1 MIIARALH
9 SWARSAVAELGG
21 GSSAVVAVMR
31 RVVVAF
37 AAARGLPITE
47 SDLDEAG
54 LLLSRDPDRP
64 MPDRSA
70 LDRLVSD
77 YLDPDGIAGLGL
89 EEIGYVYEALLED
102 SSRRDN
108 GAHYTPPELADEI
121 VAHTLAPVAAVDATV
136 VDIAAGTGV
145 FLLASARYL
154 AAQCQVPV
162 AEVITGCI
170 YGADIDPVAVDIA
183 KLSLWLLGADPAQPL
198 TFLDRRILC
207 GNSLV
212 GLVDVDEL
220 PGGVRDR
227 EAYADAMVAVALPLG
242 GRPGKRLEEA
252 YAALADRRRL
262 PVPGVR
268 PIHWALV
275 APEVMARGG
284 FDVVVGNPPYLGV
297 KRVRDAIGQELRDYL
312 AHTLAAGTTRRAD
325 YVIYFLLR
333 AAALSR
339 GEIGLITTDSIS
351 EGDTARFG
359 LGALLERGWQVAR
372 AERSAPWPTAGV
384 RFAKIWLTTRP
395 LSSAWLDGRSVPA
408 ITGTLEDG
416 FPHPEP
422 APLDLDVPLPHG
434 YQGTI
439 VLGRSLVLTSAEAES
454 LGRGPLGHTVRP
466 YLSGEDLVRP
476 CGSVASRSV
485 LDVGGLGLDE
495 LAEDPAIARRV
506 RTRVRPERRRQ
517 FVKYP
522 QLKDRW
528 WGFLS
533 PVDELYRDSDGLSHV
548 IAFSK
553 HSKHLWPVLVGADH
567 VFSNGLVVYP
577 TQDAAAYAFLASD
590 LHRVWAVR
598 AGGTMLN
605 TAYRYNP
612 SRLRATYPFPPDLG
626 PLRPAGEALLAAL
639 ARVGDEHRLGITGVL
654 NLVGDPTA
662 GDPATAALRTA
673 IADVNRAT
681 ACLHGIDESLAA
693 PELTPA
699 GFGLTPARQR
709 TLMSV
714 LIDQNLTLA
723 EKSPL
728 QVEESRTP
736 AEESPLQVDTSPR

>member
-1 MIIARALH
+1 MITARGLRTR
-9 SWARSAVAELGG
+9 ARSAVAELGG
-21 GSSAVVAVMR
+21 GPSAVVAVMR
-31 RVVVAF
+31 RVVAAF
-37 AAARGLPITE
+37 AEERGMVLTD
-47 SDLDEAG
+47 SALDEAG
-54 LLLSRDPDRP
+54 LLVPAADHPLPDHLLSN
-64 MPDRSA
+64 
-70 LDRLVSD
+70 
-77 YLDPDGIAGLGL
+77 YLFPDGMGADDLVL

-108 GAHYTPPELADEI
+108 GAHYTPPELADEV
-121 VAHTLAPVAAVDATV
+121 VAHTLAPIAAPDATV

-154 AAQCQVPV
+154 ATSCRLPM
-162 AEVITGCI
+162 AEVVGRCL
-170 YGADIDPVAVDIA
+170 YGADIDPVAVDLA
-183 KLSLWLLGADPAQPL
+183 KLSLWLLCEDPSLPL
-198 TFLDRRILC
+198 TFLDDRILC

-212 GLVDVDEL
+212 GLVDAEDL
-220 PGGVRDR
+220 PAGLGDPK
-227 EAYADAMVAVALPLG
+227 AYADAMVAVALPLG

-252 YAALADRRRL
+252 YAALGRARRL
-262 PVPGVR
+262 PVPAVR

-284 FDVVVGNPPYLGV
+284 FDAVVGNPPYLGV
-297 KRVRDAIGQELRDYL
+297 KRVRDAIGQQLRDYL

-359 LGALLERGWQVAR
+359 LGALLDRGWQVAR

-395 LSSAWLDGRSVPA
+395 LDSAWLDGREVPA

-416 FPHPEP
+416 FSLPEP
-422 APLDLDVPLPHG
+422 ARLDLDVPLPHG

-439 VLGRSLVLTSAEAES
+439 VLGRSLVLTPSDAQK
-454 LGRGPLGHTVRP
+454 LGAGPLGHTVRP
-466 YLSGEDLVRP
+466 YLSGEDLVTP
-476 CGSVASRSV
+476 CGSTASRFV
-485 LDVGGLGLDE
+485 LDLGKLGLEE
-495 LAEDPAIARRV
+495 LAEDRALARLV
-506 RTRVRPERRRQ
+506 RSKVRAERRRQ

-522 QLKDRW
+522 QLKERW

-533 PVDELYRDSDGLSHV
+533 PVDELYRDAAGLSHV

-590 LHRVWAVR
+590 LHRVWAMR

-612 SRLRATYPFPPDLG
+612 SRLRATYPFPADLA
-626 PLRPAGEALLAAL
+626 PLGPAGEALLAAL
-639 ARVGDEHRLGITGVL
+639 DRVGGERRLGITGVL
-654 NLVGDPTA
+654 NLVGDPGA
-662 GDPATAALRTA
+662 RDPATAALRQA
-673 IADVNRAT
+673 IADVNHAT
-681 ACLHGIDESLAA
+681 ARLHGIDESLA
-693 PELTPA
+693 TPDFTPS
-699 GFGLTPARQR
+699 GFGLTPTRQR
-709 TLMSV
+709 ALMAA
-714 LIDQNLTLA
+714 LIDQNLALA
-723 EKSPL
+723 EKAQASAEASGTS
-728 QVEESRTP
+728 VE
-736 AEESPLQVDTSPR
+736 TSPR

>member
-1 MIIARALH
+1 MITPRALRTR
-9 SWARSAVAELGG
+9 ARSAVAELGG
-21 GSSAVVAVMR
+21 GPSAVAAVMR
-31 RVVVAF
+31 SVVAGF
-37 AAARGLPITE
+37 ARARGMVLT
-47 SDLDEAG
+47 DAALDAAG
-54 LLLSRDPDRP
+54 LLSCADGPKSDHLLSNYLF
-64 MPDRSA
+64 
-70 LDRLVSD
+70 LDGAAVDDLV
-77 YLDPDGIAGLGL
+77 L
-89 EEIGYVYEALLED
+89 EEIGYVYEALLEV

-108 GAHYTPPELADEI
+108 GVHYTPPELADEV
-121 VAHTLAPVAAVDATV
+121 VAHALAPVASADAAV

-154 AAQCQVPV
+154 ASSCGRPV
-162 AEVITGCI
+162 AEIVTCCL

-183 KLSLWLLGADPAQPL
+183 KLSLWLLCEDPSLPL
-198 TFLDRRILC
+198 TFLDDRILC

-212 GLVDVDEL
+212 GLVDAEEL
-220 PGGVRDR
+220 PGGLADPK
-227 EAYADAMVAVALPLG
+227 AYADAMVAVALPLG
-242 GRPGKRLEEA
+242 GRPGRRLTEA
-252 YAALADRRRL
+252 YASLGRCRRL
-262 PVPGVR
+262 PVPAVR
-268 PIHWALV
+268 PIHWALA

-284 FDVVVGNPPYLGV
+284 FDAVVGNPPYLGV

-325 YVIYFLLR
+325 YIIYFLLR

-359 LGALLERGWQVAR
+359 LGTLLDRGWQVAR

-395 LSSAWLDGRSVPA
+395 LESAWLDGRSVPA

-416 FPHPEP
+416 FSLPEP
-422 APLDLDVPLPHG
+422 ARLDLEVPLPHG

-439 VLGRSLVLTSAEAES
+439 VLGRSLVLTPSEAEA
-454 LGRGPLGHTVRP
+454 LGRGPLGRTVRP
-466 YLSGEDLVRP
+466 YLSGEDLVTP
-476 CGSVASRSV
+476 CGSTASRFV
-485 LDVGGLGLDE
+485 LDVGKLGLEE
-495 LAEDPAIARRV
+495 LAEDRALARRV
-506 RTRVRPERRRQ
+506 RSKVRAERRRQ

-522 QLKDRW
+522 QLKERW

-533 PVDELYRDSDGLSHV
+533 PVDELYRDAAGLSHV

-612 SRLRATYPFPPDLG
+612 SRLRATYPFPADLG
-626 PLRPAGEALLAAL
+626 PLRPAGVALLAAL
-639 ARVGDEHRLGITGVL
+639 DRVGEERRLGITGVL
-654 NLVGDPTA
+654 NLVGDPDTH
-662 GDPATAALRTA
+662 DPATTDLRQA
-673 IADVNRAT
+673 IADVNHAT
-681 ACLHGIDESLAA
+681 ARLHGIDESLAT
-693 PELTPA
+693 PDLTPS
-699 GFGLTPARQR
+699 GFGLTPTRQR
-709 TLMSV
+709 ALMAALV
-714 LIDQNLTLA
+714 DQNLALA
-723 EKSPL
+723 EKA
-728 QVEESRTP
+728 QAP
-736 AEESPLQVDTSPR
+736 AETSGTSAETSPR

>member
-1 MIIARALH
+1 MVHPVITPRALRTR
-9 SWARSAVAELGG
+9 ARSAVAELGG
-21 GSSAVVAVMR
+21 GPSAVAAVMR
-31 RVVVAF
+31 SVVAGF
-37 AAARGLPITE
+37 ARARGMVLT
-47 SDLDEAG
+47 DAALDAAG
-54 LLLSRDPDRP
+54 LLSCADGPQPDHLLSNYLF
-64 MPDRSA
+64 
-70 LDRLVSD
+70 LDGAAVDDLV
-77 YLDPDGIAGLGL
+77 L
-89 EEIGYVYEALLED
+89 EEIGYVYEALLEV

-108 GAHYTPPELADEI
+108 GAHYTPPELADEV
-121 VAHTLAPVAAVDATV
+121 VAHALAPVASADPAV

-145 FLLASARYL
+145 FLLASARHL
-154 AAQCQVPV
+154 ASACERPV
-162 AEVITGCI
+162 AEIVTRCL

-183 KLSLWLLGADPAQPL
+183 KLSLWLLCEDPSLPL
-198 TFLDRRILC
+198 TFLDDRILC

-212 GLVDVDEL
+212 GFVDADEL
-220 PGGVRDR
+220 PAGVDDP

-242 GRPGKRLEEA
+242 GRPGRRLEEA
-252 YAALADRRRL
+252 YAALSRCRRL
-262 PVPGVR
+262 PVPAVR

-284 FDVVVGNPPYLGV
+284 FDAVVGNPPYLGV

-312 AHTLAAGTTRRAD
+312 AHTLAGGTTRRAD

-359 LGALLERGWQVAR
+359 LGALLDRGWQVAR

-395 LSSAWLDGRSVPA
+395 LDSAWLDGRSVPA

-416 FPHPEP
+416 FSLPEP
-422 APLDLDVPLPHG
+422 ARLDLDVPLPHG

-439 VLGRSLVLTSAEAES
+439 VLGRTLVLTPAEAEA

-466 YLSGEDLVRP
+466 YLSGEDLVTP
-476 CGSVASRSV
+476 CGSTASRFV
-485 LDVGGLGLDE
+485 LDVGKLGLEE
-495 LAEDPAIARRV
+495 LAEDRALARLV
-506 RTRVRPERRRQ
+506 RSKVRAERRRQ

-522 QLKDRW
+522 QLKERW

-533 PVDELYRDSDGLSHV
+533 PVDELYRDAAGLSHV

-577 TQDAAAYAFLASD
+577 TQDPAAYAFLASD

-612 SRLRATYPFPPDLG
+612 SRLRATYPFPADLE
-626 PLRPAGEALLAAL
+626 PLRPAGVTLLAAL
-639 ARVGDEHRLGITGVL
+639 DRVGEERRIGITGVL
-654 NLVGDPTA
+654 NLVGDPDTR
-662 GDPATAALRTA
+662 DPATTDLRQA
-673 IADVNRAT
+673 IADVNHAT
-681 ACLHGIDESLAA
+681 ARLHGIDESLAT
-693 PELTPA
+693 PDLTPS
-699 GFGLTPARQR
+699 GFGLTPTRQR
-709 TLMSV
+709 ALMAALV
-714 LIDQNLTLA
+714 DQNLALA
-723 EKSPL
+723 EKA
-728 QVEESRTP
+728 QAP
-736 AEESPLQVDTSPR
+736 AET

>member
-1 MIIARALH
+1 
-9 SWARSAVAELGG
+9 
-21 GSSAVVAVMR
+21 MR
-31 RVVVAF
+31 QVVVEF
-37 AAARGLPITE
+37 AQARGMVLT
-47 SDLDEAG
+47 DAVLDAAG
-54 LLLSRDPDRP
+54 LLTCSESSNPDHLP
-64 MPDRSA
+64 
-70 LDRLVSD
+70 SD
-77 YLDPDGIAGLGL
+77 HLLPDGAAVDDLVL
-89 EEIGYVYEALLED
+89 EEIGYVYEALLEV

-108 GAHYTPPELADEI
+108 GAHYTPPELADEV
-121 VAHTLAPVAAVDATV
+121 VAHTLAPVASADAAV

-154 AAQCQVPV
+154 ASSCRLPV
-162 AEVITGCI
+162 AAIVTRCL

-183 KLSLWLLGADPAQPL
+183 KLSLWLLCEDPTLPL
-198 TFLDRRILC
+198 TFLDDRIHC

-212 GLVDVDEL
+212 GLVDAGTLPAGVDD
-220 PGGVRDR
+220 PK
-227 EAYADAMVAVALPLG
+227 AYADAMVAVALPLG
-242 GRPGKRLEEA
+242 GRPGRRLEEA
-252 YAALADRRRL
+252 YAALGRGRRL
-262 PVPGVR
+262 PVPAVR

-284 FDVVVGNPPYLGV
+284 FDAVVGNPPYLGV
-297 KRVRDAIGQELRDYL
+297 KRVRDAIGRELRDYL
-312 AHTLAAGTTRRAD
+312 AHMLAAGTTRRAD

-339 GEIGLITTDSIS
+339 GEIGMITTDSIS

-359 LGALLERGWQVAR
+359 LGTLLDGGWQVAR

-395 LSSAWLDGRSVPA
+395 LDSAWLDGRTVPA

-416 FPHPEP
+416 FSLPEP
-422 APLDLDVPLPHG
+422 SRLDLDVPLPHG

-439 VLGRSLVLTSAEAES
+439 VLGRSLVLTPAEAEA

-466 YLSGEDLVRP
+466 YLSGEDLVTP
-476 CGSVASRSV
+476 CGSAASRFV
-485 LDVGGLGLDE
+485 LDLGKLGLEE
-495 LAEDPAIARRV
+495 LAEDRALARLV
-506 RTRVRPERRRQ
+506 RSKVRAERRRQ

-522 QLKDRW
+522 QLKERW

-533 PVDELYRDSDGLSHV
+533 PVDELYRDAAGLSHV

-612 SRLRATYPFPPDLG
+612 SRLRATYPFPADLG
-626 PLRPAGEALLAAL
+626 PLRPAGVALLTAL
-639 ARVGDEHRLGITGVL
+639 DRARDEHRIGITGVL
-654 NLVGDPTA
+654 NLVGDPDTH
-662 GDPATAALRTA
+662 DPATADLRQA
-673 IADVNRAT
+673 VADVNHAT
-681 ACLHGIDESLAA
+681 ARLHGIEESLAT
-693 PELTPA
+693 PDLTA
-699 GFGLTPARQR
+699 TGFGLTPTRQR
-709 TLMSV
+709 ALMAALV
-714 LIDQNLTLA
+714 DQNVALA
-723 EKSPL
+723 EKAQASA
-728 QVEESRTP
+728 ETSGTP
-736 AEESPLQVDTSPR
+736 AETSPR

>member
-1 MIIARALH
+1 MVHPVITPRALRTR
-9 SWARSAVAELGG
+9 ARSAVAELGG
-21 GSSAVVAVMR
+21 GPSAVAAVMR
-31 RVVVAF
+31 SVVAGF
-37 AAARGLPITE
+37 ARARGMVLT
-47 SDLDEAG
+47 DAALDAAG
-54 LLLSRDPDRP
+54 LLSRADGPKSDHLLSNYLF
-64 MPDRSA
+64 
-70 LDRLVSD
+70 LDGAAVDDLV
-77 YLDPDGIAGLGL
+77 L
-89 EEIGYVYEALLED
+89 EEIGYVYEALLEV

-108 GAHYTPPELADEI
+108 GAHYTPPELADEV
-121 VAHTLAPVAAVDATV
+121 VAHALAPVASADAAV

-154 AAQCQVPV
+154 ASSCERPV
-162 AEVITGCI
+162 AEIVTRCL

-183 KLSLWLLGADPAQPL
+183 KLSLWLLCEDPSLPL
-198 TFLDRRILC
+198 TFLDDRILC

-212 GLVDVDEL
+212 GLVDADEL
-220 PGGVRDR
+220 PAGVDDPQ
-227 EAYADAMVAVALPLG
+227 AYADAMVAVALPLG
-242 GRPGKRLEEA
+242 GRPGRRLEEA
-252 YAALADRRRL
+252 YAALPRCRRL
-262 PVPGVR
+262 PVPAVR
-268 PIHWALV
+268 PIHWALA

-284 FDVVVGNPPYLGV
+284 FDAVVGNPPYLGV

-333 AAALSR
+333 AAALTR

-359 LGALLERGWQVAR
+359 LGALLDRGWQVAR

-395 LSSAWLDGRSVPA
+395 LDSAWLDGRSVPA

-416 FPHPEP
+416 FSLPEP
-422 APLDLDVPLPHG
+422 ARLDLDVPLPHG

-439 VLGRSLVLTSAEAES
+439 VLGRTLVLTPTEAEA

-466 YLSGEDLVRP
+466 YLSGEDLVTP
-476 CGSVASRSV
+476 CGSTASRFV
-485 LDVGGLGLDE
+485 LDVGKLGLEE
-495 LAEDPAIARRV
+495 LAEDRSLARLV
-506 RTRVRPERRRQ
+506 RSKVRAERRRQ

-522 QLKDRW
+522 QLKERW

-533 PVDELYRDSDGLSHV
+533 PVDELYRDASGLSHV

-577 TQDAAAYAFLASD
+577 TQDPAAYAFLASD

-612 SRLRATYPFPPDLG
+612 SRLRATYPFPADLG
-626 PLRPAGEALLAAL
+626 PLSPAGVALLAAL
-639 ARVGDEHRLGITGVL
+639 DRVGEERRIGITGVL
-654 NLVGDPTA
+654 NLVGDPDA
-662 GDPATAALRTA
+662 HDPATTDLRQA
-673 IADVNRAT
+673 IADVNHAT
-681 ACLHGIDESLAA
+681 ARLHDIDESLAT
-693 PELTPA
+693 PDLTPS
-699 GFGLTPARQR
+699 GFGLTPTRQR
-709 TLMSV
+709 ALMAALV
-714 LIDQNLTLA
+714 DQNLALA
-723 EKSPL
+723 EKAQASAETSGTS
-728 QVEESRTP
+728 VE
-736 AEESPLQVDTSPR
+736 TSPR

>member
-1 MIIARALH
+1 MITPRALR
-9 SWARSAVAELGG
+9 SRARSAVAELGG
-21 GSSAVVAVMR
+21 GPSAVAAVMR
-31 RVVVAF
+31 SVVAGF
-37 AAARGLPITE
+37 AQARGMVLT
-47 SDLDEAG
+47 DGALDAAG
-54 LLLSRDPDRP
+54 LLSCADGPEPDHLLSNYLF
-64 MPDRSA
+64 
-70 LDRLVSD
+70 LDGAAIDDLV
-77 YLDPDGIAGLGL
+77 L
-89 EEIGYVYEALLED
+89 EEIGYVYEALLEV

-108 GAHYTPPELADEI
+108 GAHYTPPELADEV
-121 VAHTLAPVAAVDATV
+121 VAHALAPVASADAAV

-154 AAQCQVPV
+154 ASSCERPV
-162 AEVITGCI
+162 AEIVTRCL

-183 KLSLWLLGADPAQPL
+183 KLSLWLLCEDPSLPL
-198 TFLDRRILC
+198 TFLDDRILC

-212 GLVDVDEL
+212 GLVDAGEL
-220 PGGVRDR
+220 PTGVDDPK
-227 EAYADAMVAVALPLG
+227 AYADAMVAVALPLG
-242 GRPGKRLEEA
+242 GRPGRRLDEA
-252 YAALADRRRL
+252 YAALGRSRRL
-262 PVPGVR
+262 PVPAVR
-268 PIHWALV
+268 PIHWALA

-284 FDVVVGNPPYLGV
+284 FDAVVGNPPYLGV

-325 YVIYFLLR
+325 YIIYFLLR

-359 LGALLERGWQVAR
+359 LGTLLDRGWQVAR

-395 LSSAWLDGRSVPA
+395 LDSAWLDGRSVPA

-416 FPHPEP
+416 FSLPEP
-422 APLDLDVPLPHG
+422 ARLDLDVPLPHG

-439 VLGRSLVLTSAEAES
+439 VLGRTLVLTPAEAEA
-454 LGRGPLGHTVRP
+454 LGRGPLGHNVRP
-466 YLSGEDLVRP
+466 YLSGEDLVTP
-476 CGSVASRSV
+476 CGSTASRFV
-485 LDVGGLGLDE
+485 LDVGKLGLEE
-495 LAEDPAIARRV
+495 LAEDRALARLV
-506 RTRVRPERRRQ
+506 RSKVRAERRRQ

-522 QLKDRW
+522 QLKERW

-533 PVDELYRDSDGLSHV
+533 PVDELYRDAAGLSHV

-612 SRLRATYPFPPDLG
+612 SRLRATYPFPADLG
-626 PLRPAGEALLAAL
+626 PLRPAGVALLAAL
-639 ARVGDEHRLGITGVL
+639 DRVGDERRIGITGVL
-654 NLVGDPTA
+654 NLA
-662 GDPATAALRTA
+662 GNPDTHDPATTDLRQA
-673 IADVNRAT
+673 IADVNHAT
-681 ACLHGIDESLAA
+681 ARLHGIDESLAT
-693 PELTPA
+693 PDLTPS
-699 GFGLTPARQR
+699 GFGLTPTRQR
-709 TLMSV
+709 ALMAALV
-714 LIDQNLTLA
+714 DQNLALA
-723 EKSPL
+723 EKA
-728 QVEESRTP
+728 QAP
-736 AEESPLQVDTSPR
+736 AET

>member
-1 MIIARALH
+1 MRSVVAGFARARGMVLTD
-9 SWARSAVAELGG
+9 AALDAV
-21 GSSAVVAVMR
+21 
-31 RVVVAF
+31 
-37 AAARGLPITE
+37 
-47 SDLDEAG
+47 G
-54 LLLSRDPDRP
+54 LLSCADGPEPDHLLSNYLF
-64 MPDRSA
+64 
-70 LDRLVSD
+70 LDGAAVDHL
-77 YLDPDGIAGLGL
+77 AL
-89 EEIGYVYEALLED
+89 EEIGYVYEALLEV

-108 GAHYTPPELADEI
+108 GAHYTPPELADEV
-121 VAHTLAPVAAVDATV
+121 VAHALAPVASADAAV

-154 AAQCQVPV
+154 ASSCERPV
-162 AEVITGCI
+162 AEIVTRCL

-183 KLSLWLLGADPAQPL
+183 KLSLWLLCEDPSLPL
-198 TFLDRRILC
+198 TFLDDRILC

-212 GLVDVDEL
+212 GLVDADEL
-220 PGGVRDR
+220 PAGVDDP

-242 GRPGKRLEEA
+242 GRPGRRLEEA
-252 YAALADRRRL
+252 YASLGRCRRL
-262 PVPGVR
+262 PVPAVR
-268 PIHWALV
+268 PIHWGLA

-284 FDVVVGNPPYLGV
+284 FDAVVGNPPYLGV

-359 LGALLERGWQVAR
+359 LGALLDRGWQVAR

-395 LSSAWLDGRSVPA
+395 LDSAWLDGRSVPA

-416 FPHPEP
+416 FSLPEP
-422 APLDLDVPLPHG
+422 ARLDLDVPLPHG

-439 VLGRSLVLTSAEAES
+439 VLGRTLVLTPAEAEA
-454 LGRGPLGHTVRP
+454 LARGPLGHTVRP
-466 YLSGEDLVRP
+466 YLSGEDLVTP
-476 CGSVASRSV
+476 CGSTASRFV
-485 LDVGGLGLDE
+485 LDVGKLGLEE
-495 LAEDPAIARRV
+495 LAEDRALARLV
-506 RTRVRPERRRQ
+506 RSKVRAERRRQ

-522 QLKDRW
+522 QLKERW

-533 PVDELYRDSDGLSHV
+533 PVDELYRDATGLSHV

-577 TQDAAAYAFLASD
+577 TQDPAAYAFLASD

-612 SRLRATYPFPPDLG
+612 SRLRATYPFPADLG
-626 PLRPAGEALLAAL
+626 PLRPAGVALLTAL
-639 ARVGDEHRLGITGVL
+639 DRVGEERRIGITGVL
-654 NLVGDPTA
+654 NLVGDPGTH
-662 GDPATAALRTA
+662 DPATTDLRQA
-673 IADVNRAT
+673 VADVNHAT
-681 ACLHGIDESLAA
+681 ARLHGIEESLAT
-693 PELTPA
+693 PDLTPS
-699 GFGLTPARQR
+699 GFGLTPTRQR
-709 TLMSV
+709 ALMAALV
-714 LIDQNLTLA
+714 DQNLALA
-723 EKSPL
+723 EKAQASAETSGTS
-728 QVEESRTP
+728 VE
-736 AEESPLQVDTSPR
+736 TSPR

>member
-1 MIIARALH
+1 MITPRALRTR
-9 SWARSAVAELGG
+9 ARSAVAELGG
-21 GSSAVVAVMR
+21 GPSAVAAVMR
-31 RVVVAF
+31 SVVAGF
-37 AAARGLPITE
+37 ARARGMVLT
-47 SDLDEAG
+47 DAALDAAG
-54 LLLSRDPDRP
+54 LLSCADGPQPDHLLSNYLF
-64 MPDRSA
+64 
-70 LDRLVSD
+70 LDGAAVDDLV
-77 YLDPDGIAGLGL
+77 L
-89 EEIGYVYEALLED
+89 EEIGYVYEALLEV

-108 GAHYTPPELADEI
+108 GAHYTPPELADEV
-121 VAHTLAPVAAVDATV
+121 VAHALAPVASADPAV

-145 FLLASARYL
+145 FLLASARHL
-154 AAQCQVPV
+154 ASACERPV
-162 AEVITGCI
+162 AEIVTRCL

-183 KLSLWLLGADPAQPL
+183 KLSLWLLCEDPSLPL
-198 TFLDRRILC
+198 TFLDDRILC

-212 GLVDVDEL
+212 GFVDADEL
-220 PGGVRDR
+220 PAGVDDP

-242 GRPGKRLEEA
+242 GRPGRRLEEA
-252 YAALADRRRL
+252 YAALSRCRRL
-262 PVPGVR
+262 PVPAVR

-284 FDVVVGNPPYLGV
+284 FDAVVGNPPYLGV

-312 AHTLAAGTTRRAD
+312 AHTLAGGTTRRAD

-359 LGALLERGWQVAR
+359 LGALLDRGWQVAR

-395 LSSAWLDGRSVPA
+395 LDSAWLDGRSVPA

-416 FPHPEP
+416 FSLPEP
-422 APLDLDVPLPHG
+422 ARLDLDVPLPHG

-439 VLGRSLVLTSAEAES
+439 VLGRTLVLTPAEAEA

-466 YLSGEDLVRP
+466 YLSGEDLVTP
-476 CGSVASRSV
+476 CGSTASRFV
-485 LDVGGLGLDE
+485 LDVGKLGLEE
-495 LAEDPAIARRV
+495 LAEDRALARLV
-506 RTRVRPERRRQ
+506 RSKVRAERRRQ

-522 QLKDRW
+522 QLKERW

-533 PVDELYRDSDGLSHV
+533 PVDELYRDAAGLSHV

-577 TQDAAAYAFLASD
+577 TQDPAAYAFLASD

-612 SRLRATYPFPPDLG
+612 SRLRATYPFPADLE
-626 PLRPAGEALLAAL
+626 PLRPAGVTLLAAL
-639 ARVGDEHRLGITGVL
+639 DRVGEERRIGITGVL
-654 NLVGDPTA
+654 NLVGDPDTH
-662 GDPATAALRTA
+662 DPATTDLRQA
-673 IADVNRAT
+673 IADVNHAT
-681 ACLHGIDESLAA
+681 ARLHGLDESLAT
-693 PELTPA
+693 PDLTPS
-699 GFGLTPARQR
+699 GFGLTPTRQR
-709 TLMSV
+709 ALMAALV
-714 LIDQNLTLA
+714 DQNLALA
-723 EKSPL
+723 EKA
-728 QVEESRTP
+728 QAP
-736 AEESPLQVDTSPR
+736 AET

>member
-1 MIIARALH
+1 MITAQTLRDR
-9 SWARSAVAELGG
+9 ARSAVAELGG
-21 GSSAVVAVMR
+21 GRVAVAVVMRQVVRRFAVS
-31 RVVVAF
+31 
-37 AAARGLPITE
+37 RGLVL
-47 SDLDEAG
+47 SDTALDAAG
-54 LLLSRDPDRP
+54 LLLVSSTADHPWSDH
-64 MPDRSA
+64 
-70 LDRLVSD
+70 LLSD
-77 YLDPDGIAGLGL
+77 YLFPDGMSADDLVL

-121 VAHTLAPVAAVDATV
+121 VAHTLAPVASPTATV
-136 VDIAAGTGV
+136 VDIAAGSGV

-154 AAQCQVPV
+154 ASSCQVPV
-162 AEVITGCI
+162 AEIVTGCL

-183 KLSLWLLGADPAQPL
+183 KLSLWLLCEDPALPL
-198 TFLDRRILC
+198 TFLDDRILC

-212 GLVDVDEL
+212 GLLDPAEL
-220 PGGVRDR
+220 PAGVRDPR
-227 EAYADAMVAVALPLG
+227 AYADAMVAVALPLG
-242 GRPGKRLEEA
+242 GRPGRRLEEA
-252 YAALADRRRL
+252 YAALRRGRRL
-262 PVPGVR
+262 PVPAVR

-284 FDVVVGNPPYLGV
+284 FDAVVGNPPYLGV

-312 AHTLAAGTTRRAD
+312 AHTLAGGTTRRAD

-339 GEIGLITTDSIS
+339 GEIGLITTDSVS

-359 LGALLERGWQVAR
+359 LGALLDRGWQVAR

-395 LSSAWLDGRSVPA
+395 LDRAWLDGGPVPA

-416 FPHPEP
+416 LSLPEP

-439 VLGRSLVLTSAEAES
+439 VLGRSLVLTPSEAEAFA
-454 LGRGPLGHTVRP
+454 RGPLGHTVRP

-476 CGSVASRSV
+476 CGSIASRFV
-485 LDVGGLGLDE
+485 VDVGKLGLEE
-495 LAEDPAIARRV
+495 LAEDRALARLV
-506 RTRVRPERRRQ
+506 RSKVRAERRRQ
-517 FVKYP
+517 FAKYP
-522 QLKDRW
+522 QLKERW

-533 PVDELYRDSDGLSHV
+533 PVDELYRDAAALSHV

-577 TQDAAAYAFLASD
+577 TQDPAAYAFLASD
-590 LHRVWAVR
+590 LHRVWAMR

-612 SRLRATYPFPPDLG
+612 SRLRATYPFPADLS
-626 PLRPAGEALLAAL
+626 PLRPAGEALLTAL
-639 ARVGDEHRLGITGVL
+639 DRVGTERRVGITGVL
-654 NLVGDPTA
+654 NLVGDPVTH
-662 GDPATAALRTA
+662 DPATTDLRQA

-681 ACLHGIDESLAA
+681 ARLQGIDESLAT
-693 PELTPA
+693 PDLTPT
-699 GFGLTPARQR
+699 GFGLTPIRQR
-709 TLMSV
+709 ALMAALV
-714 LIDQNLTLA
+714 DQNLTLA
-723 EKSPL
+723 ETSGT
-728 QVEESRTP
+728 S
-736 AEESPLQVDTSPR
+736 AETSGTSAETSPR

>member
-1 MIIARALH
+1 MVHPVITARALRTR
-9 SWARSAVAELGG
+9 ARSAVAELGG
-21 GSSAVVAVMR
+21 GPSAVAVVMR
-31 RVVVAF
+31 QVVAAF
-37 AAARGLPITE
+37 AEARGTVLTDE
-47 SDLDEAG
+47 ALDAAG
-54 LLLSRDPDRP
+54 LLSCA
-64 MPDRSA
+64 DRSSS
-70 LDRLVSD
+70 DRLLSD
-77 YLDPDGIAGLGL
+77 YLFPDRAELDDLVL

-108 GAHYTPPELADEI
+108 GAHYTPPELADEV
-121 VAHTLAPVAAVDATV
+121 VAHALAPVASPDATV

-154 AAQCQVPV
+154 ASSCRLPV
-162 AEVITGCI
+162 TEVVTRCL

-183 KLSLWLLGADPAQPL
+183 KLSLWLLCEDPSLPL
-198 TFLDRRILC
+198 TFLDDRILC

-212 GLVDVDEL
+212 GIVDADEL
-220 PGGVRDR
+220 PLGVADPK
-227 EAYADAMVAVALPLG
+227 AYADAMVAVALPLG
-242 GRPGKRLEEA
+242 GRPGRRLEEA
-252 YAALADRRRL
+252 YAALGRARRL
-262 PVPGVR
+262 PVPSVR
-268 PIHWALV
+268 PIHWALA

-284 FDVVVGNPPYLGV
+284 FDAVVGNPPYLGV
-297 KRVRDAIGQELRDYL
+297 KRVRDAIGQQLRDYL

-359 LGALLERGWQVAR
+359 LGALLDRGWEVAR

-395 LSSAWLDGRSVPA
+395 LDSAWLDGRSVPA

-416 FPHPEP
+416 FSLPEP
-422 APLDLDVPLPHG
+422 ARLELAVPLPHG

-439 VLGRSLVLTSAEAES
+439 VLGRSLVLAPSDAEA
-454 LGRGPLGHTVRP
+454 LCRGPLGHTVRP
-466 YLSGEDLVRP
+466 YLSGEDLVTP
-476 CGSVASRSV
+476 CGSTASRFV
-485 LDVGGLGLDE
+485 LDVGKLGLEE
-495 LAEDPAIARRV
+495 LAEDRALARLV
-506 RTRVRPERRRQ
+506 RSKVRAERRRQ
-517 FVKYP
+517 FAKYP
-522 QLKDRW
+522 QLKERW

-533 PVDELYRDSDGLSHV
+533 PVEELYRDAAGLSHV

-590 LHRVWAVR
+590 LHRVWAMR

-612 SRLRATYPFPPDLG
+612 SRLRATYPFPADLG

-639 ARVGDEHRLGITGVL
+639 DRVGDERRIGITGVL
-654 NLVGDPTA
+654 NLVGDPHIH
-662 GDPATAALRTA
+662 DPATADLRQA
-673 IADVNRAT
+673 IADVNHAT
-681 ACLHGIDESLAA
+681 ARLHGLDESLAT
-693 PELTPA
+693 PDLTPS
-699 GFGLTPARQR
+699 GFGLTPTRQR
-709 TLMSV
+709 ALMAA
-714 LIDQNLTLA
+714 LIAQNLALA
-723 EKSPL
+723 ESAD
-728 QVEESRTP
+728 VA
-736 AEESPLQVDTSPR
+736 AEK

>member
-1 MIIARALH
+1 MITARQLRH
-9 SWARSAVAELGG
+9 RARSAVAELGG
-21 GSSAVVAVMR
+21 GPSAVAVVTR

-37 AAARGLPITE
+37 AEARGVVLT
-47 SDLDEAG
+47 DAALDAAG
-54 LLLSRDPDRP
+54 LLAVGDRP
-64 MPDRSA
+64 LS
-70 LDRLVSD
+70 DRLLSN
-77 YLDPDGIAGLGL
+77 YLFPDGMRADDLVL

-108 GAHYTPPELADEI
+108 GAHYTPPELADEV
-121 VAHTLAPVAAVDATV
+121 VAHALAPIAGPDATV

-154 AAQCQVPV
+154 AASCRMPL
-162 AEVITGCI
+162 AEVVSRCL

-183 KLSLWLLGADPAQPL
+183 KLSLWLLCEDSSLPL
-198 TFLDRRILC
+198 TFLDDRILC

-212 GLVDVDEL
+212 GLVDTADL
-220 PGGVRDR
+220 PDR
-227 EAYADAMVAVALPLG
+227 LGDPKAYADAMVAVALPLG

-252 YAALADRRRL
+252 YAALGRARRL
-262 PVPGVR
+262 PVPAVR

-284 FDVVVGNPPYLGV
+284 FDAVVGNPPYLGV
-297 KRVRDAIGQELRDYL
+297 KRVRDAIGQQLRDYL

-359 LGALLERGWQVAR
+359 ISTLLERGWQVAR

-384 RFAKIWLTTRP
+384 RFAKIWLTIRP
-395 LSSAWLDGRSVPA
+395 LDSAWLDGRTVPA

-416 FPHPEP
+416 FALPEP
-422 APLDLDVPLPHG
+422 ARLDLDVPLPHG

-439 VLGRSLVLTSAEAES
+439 VLGSSLVLTPSDAEA
-454 LGRGPLGHTVRP
+454 LCRGPLGHTVRP
-466 YLSGEDLVRP
+466 YLSGEDLVTP
-476 CGSVASRSV
+476 CGSTASRFV
-485 LDVGGLGLDE
+485 VDVGKLGLEE
-495 LAEDPAIARRV
+495 LAEDRALARLV
-506 RTRVRPERRRQ
+506 RSKVRAERRRQ

-522 QLKDRW
+522 QLKERW

-533 PVDELYRDSDGLSHV
+533 PVDELYRDAAGLTHV

-590 LHRVWAVR
+590 LHRVWAMR

-612 SRLRATYPFPPDLG
+612 SRLRATYPFPADLG
-626 PLRPAGEALLAAL
+626 PLRPVGEALLAAL
-639 ARVGDEHRLGITGVL
+639 DRVGDERRLGITGVL
-654 NLVGDPTA
+654 NLVGDPGTH
-662 GDPATAALRTA
+662 DPATTDLRQA
-673 IADVNRAT
+673 IADVNHAT
-681 ACLHGIDESLAA
+681 ARLHGIDESLAT
-693 PELTPA
+693 PDLTPT
-699 GFGLTPARQR
+699 GFGLTPVRQR
-709 TLMSV
+709 ALMAELV
-714 LIDQNLTLA
+714 AQNLALA
-723 EKSPL
+723 EAS
-728 QVEESRTP
+728 QASAEASGTSVE
-736 AEESPLQVDTSPR
+736 TSPS

>member
-1 MIIARALH
+1 MITARALRTR
-9 SWARSAVAELGG
+9 ARSAVAELGG
-21 GSSAVVAVMR
+21 GPSAVAAVMR
-31 RVVVAF
+31 RVVAAF
-37 AAARGLPITE
+37 AEARGVVLT
-47 SDLDEAG
+47 DAALDEAG
-54 LLLSRDPDRP
+54 MLSVTDGSPPDHLLSDH
-64 MPDRSA
+64 
-70 LDRLVSD
+70 LF
-77 YLDPDGIAGLGL
+77 PDGTGADDLVL

-108 GAHYTPPELADEI
+108 GAHYTPPELADEV
-121 VAHTLAPVAAVDATV
+121 VAHTLAPIAAPDATV

-154 AAQCQVPV
+154 AASCQVPM
-162 AEVITGCI
+162 AEVVGRCL

-183 KLSLWLLGADPAQPL
+183 KLSLWLLCEDPSLPL
-198 TFLDRRILC
+198 TFLDDRILC

-212 GLVDVDEL
+212 GLVDAEGL
-220 PGGVRDR
+220 PAGLADPT
-227 EAYADAMVAVALPLG
+227 AYADAMVAVALPLG

-252 YAALADRRRL
+252 YATLGRARRL
-262 PVPGVR
+262 PVPAVR

-284 FDVVVGNPPYLGV
+284 FDAVVGNPPYLGV
-297 KRVRDAIGQELRDYL
+297 KRVRDAIGQQLRDYL

-359 LGALLERGWQVAR
+359 LGALLDRGWQVAR

-395 LSSAWLDGRSVPA
+395 LDSAWLDGRSVPA

-416 FPHPEP
+416 FSLPEP
-422 APLDLDVPLPHG
+422 ARLDLDVPLPHG

-439 VLGRSLVLTSAEAES
+439 VLGRSLVLTPSDAQK
-454 LGRGPLGHTVRP
+454 LGGGPLGHTVRP
-466 YLSGEDLVRP
+466 YLSGEDLVTP
-476 CGSVASRSV
+476 CGSTASRFV
-485 LDVGGLGLDE
+485 LDLGKLGLEE
-495 LAEDPAIARRV
+495 LAEDRALARLV
-506 RTRVRPERRRQ
+506 RSKVRAERRRH

-522 QLKDRW
+522 QLKERW

-533 PVDELYRDSDGLSHV
+533 PVDELYRDAAGLSHV

-590 LHRVWAVR
+590 LHRVWAMR

-612 SRLRATYPFPPDLG
+612 SRLRATYPFPVDLA

-639 ARVGDEHRLGITGVL
+639 DRVGIERRLGITGVL
-654 NLVGDPTA
+654 NLVGDPGA
-662 GDPATAALRTA
+662 HDPATIDLRQA
-673 IADVNRAT
+673 ITDVNHAT
-681 ACLHGIDESLAA
+681 ARLHGIDESLAT
-693 PELTPA
+693 PDLTPS
-699 GFGLTPARQR
+699 GFGLTPIRQR
-709 TLMSV
+709 ALMAELV
-714 LIDQNLTLA
+714 AQNLALA
-723 EKSPL
+723 ES
-728 QVEESRTP
+728 
-736 AEESPLQVDTSPR
+736 AELAAEK

>member
-1 MIIARALH
+1 MVHPVITARQLRTR
-9 SWARSAVAELGG
+9 ARSAVAELGG
-21 GSSAVVAVMR
+21 GPSAVAAVMR
-31 RVVVAF
+31 RVVVGF
-37 AAARGLPITE
+37 AEARGMVLA
-47 SDLDEAG
+47 DAALDAAG
-54 LLLSRDPDRP
+54 LLSCGADHPTSDHLL
-64 MPDRSA
+64 
-70 LDRLVSD
+70 LDYMFSDGMGSDDLV
-77 YLDPDGIAGLGL
+77 L

-108 GAHYTPPELADEI
+108 GAHYTPSELADEV
-121 VAHTLAPVAAVDATV
+121 VAHALAPIAAPDATV

-145 FLLASARYL
+145 FLLAAARYL
-154 AAQCQVPV
+154 AATCQVPTTDV
-162 AEVITGCI
+162 VSRCL

-183 KLSLWLLGADPAQPL
+183 KLSLWLLCEDPSLPL
-198 TFLDRRILC
+198 TFLDDRILC

-212 GLVDVDEL
+212 GLLDAADL
-220 PGGVRDR
+220 HAGSRDPK
-227 EAYADAMVAVALPLG
+227 AYADAMVAVGLPLG

-252 YAALADRRRL
+252 YTALGRSRRL
-262 PVPGVR
+262 PVPAVR

-284 FDVVVGNPPYLGV
+284 FDAVVGNPPYLGV
-297 KRVRDAIGQELRDYL
+297 KRVRDAIGQQLRDYL

-359 LGALLERGWQVAR
+359 LGTLLDRGWQVAR

-395 LSSAWLDGRSVPA
+395 LDSAWLDGRTVPA

-416 FPHPEP
+416 FSLPEP
-422 APLDLDVPLPHG
+422 ARLYLDVPLPHG

-439 VLGRSLVLTSAEAES
+439 VLGRSLVLTPTAAEA
-454 LGRGPLGHTVRP
+454 LARGPLGHTVRP
-466 YLSGEDLVRP
+466 YLSGEDLVTP
-476 CGSVASRSV
+476 CGSTASRFV
-485 LDVGGLGLDE
+485 LDVGKLGLEE
-495 LAEDPAIARRV
+495 LAEDRALARLV
-506 RTRVRPERRRQ
+506 RSKVRAERRRQ

-522 QLKDRW
+522 QLKERW

-533 PVDELYRDSDGLSHV
+533 PVEELYRDAAGLSHV

-590 LHRVWAVR
+590 LHRVWAMR

-612 SRLRATYPFPPDLG
+612 SRLRATYPFPADLG
-626 PLRPAGEALLAAL
+626 PLRPAGAALLTAL
-639 ARVGDEHRLGITGVL
+639 DRVGEERRIGITGVL
-654 NLVGDPTA
+654 NLVGDPA
-662 GDPATAALRTA
+662 VLEPATADLRQA
-673 IADVNRAT
+673 ITDVNHAT
-681 ACLHGIDESLAA
+681 ARLHGIDESLAT
-693 PELTPA
+693 PDLTPS
-699 GFGLTPARQR
+699 GFGLTPIRQR
-709 TLMSV
+709 ALMAALV
-714 LIDQNLTLA
+714 AQNLTLA
-723 EKSPL
+723 ES
-728 QVEESRTP
+728 
-736 AEESPLQVDTSPR
+736 AEMATEK

>member
-1 MIIARALH
+1 MITPRALRTR
-9 SWARSAVAELGG
+9 ARSAVAELGG
-21 GSSAVVAVMR
+21 GPSAVAAVMR
-31 RVVVAF
+31 SVVAGF
-37 AAARGLPITE
+37 ARARGMVLT
-47 SDLDEAG
+47 DAALDGAG
-54 LLLSRDPDRP
+54 LLSCADGPEPDHLLSNYLF
-64 MPDRSA
+64 
-70 LDRLVSD
+70 LDGAAVDDLV
-77 YLDPDGIAGLGL
+77 L
-89 EEIGYVYEALLED
+89 EEIGYVYEALLEV

-108 GAHYTPPELADEI
+108 GAHYTPPELADEV
-121 VAHTLAPVAAVDATV
+121 VAHALAPVASADAAV

-154 AAQCQVPV
+154 ADSCERPV
-162 AEVITGCI
+162 AEIVTRCL

-183 KLSLWLLGADPAQPL
+183 KLSLWLLCEDPSLPL
-198 TFLDRRILC
+198 TFLDDRILC

-212 GLVDVDEL
+212 GLVDADEL
-220 PGGVRDR
+220 PAGVDDP

-242 GRPGKRLEEA
+242 GRPGRRLEEA
-252 YAALADRRRL
+252 YASLGRCRRL
-262 PVPGVR
+262 PVPAVR
-268 PIHWALV
+268 PIHWALA

-284 FDVVVGNPPYLGV
+284 FDAVVGNPPYLGV

-359 LGALLERGWQVAR
+359 LGALLDRGWQVAR

-395 LSSAWLDGRSVPA
+395 LDCAWLDGHSVPA

-416 FPHPEP
+416 FSLPEP
-422 APLDLDVPLPHG
+422 ARLGLDVPLPHG

-439 VLGRSLVLTSAEAES
+439 VLGRTLVLTPAEAEA

-466 YLSGEDLVRP
+466 YLSGEDLVTP
-476 CGSVASRSV
+476 CGSTASRFV
-485 LDVGGLGLDE
+485 LDVGKLGLEE
-495 LAEDPAIARRV
+495 LAEDRALARLV
-506 RTRVRPERRRQ
+506 RSKVRAERRRQ
-517 FVKYP
+517 FLKYP
-522 QLKDRW
+522 QLKERW

-533 PVDELYRDSDGLSHV
+533 PVDELYRDAVGLSHV

-577 TQDAAAYAFLASD
+577 TQDPAAYAFLASD

-612 SRLRATYPFPPDLG
+612 SRLRATYPFPADLG
-626 PLRPAGEALLAAL
+626 PLRPAGVALLAVL
-639 ARVGDEHRLGITGVL
+639 DRVGEERRIGITGVL
-654 NLVGDPTA
+654 NLVGDPDTR
-662 GDPATAALRTA
+662 DPATADLRQA
-673 IADVNRAT
+673 IADVNHAT
-681 ACLHGIDESLAA
+681 ARLHGIDESLAT
-693 PELTPA
+693 PDLTPT
-699 GFGLTPARQR
+699 GFGLTPTRQR
-709 TLMSV
+709 ALMAALV
-714 LIDQNLTLA
+714 DQNLALA
-723 EKSPL
+723 EKAQAS
-728 QVEESRTP
+728 
-736 AEESPLQVDTSPR
+736 AETSGTSAETSPR

>member
-1 MIIARALH
+1 MINARALH
-9 SWARSAVAELGG
+9 TRARSAVAELGG
-21 GSSAVVAVMR
+21 GPSAVAVVMR
-31 RVVVAF
+31 RVVMDF
-37 AAARGLPITE
+37 AAARGMVITE
-47 SDLDEAG
+47 SALDEAG
-54 LLLSRDPDRP
+54 LLGYSSDVDS
-64 MPDRSA
+64 SA
-70 LDRLVSD
+70 VDRLLSNNLILEHMVSGEMV
-77 YLDPDGIAGLGL
+77 PDGMIGLRI

-121 VAHTLAPVAAVDATV
+121 VAHTLASVASPGATV

-154 AAQCQVPV
+154 AESCGVPV
-162 AEVITGCI
+162 VDVVTGCV
-170 YGADIDPVAVDIA
+170 YGADIDPIAVDIA
-183 KLSLWLLGADPAQPL
+183 KLSLWLLCGDPSQPL

-212 GLVDVDEL
+212 GLVDADEL
-220 PGGVRDR
+220 PGGVLDR

-242 GRPGKRLEEA
+242 GRQGRRLEEA
-252 YAALADRRRL
+252 YAGLAGRRRL
-262 PVPGVR
+262 PVPSVR
-268 PIHWALV
+268 PIHWALA

-284 FDVVVGNPPYLGV
+284 FDAVVGNPPYLGV

-312 AHTLAAGTTRRAD
+312 AHTLAGGTTRRAD

-359 LGALLERGWQVAR
+359 LGTLLERGWQVAR

-395 LSSAWLDGRSVPA
+395 LASAWLDGRTVPA

-416 FPHPEP
+416 VLHPEP
-422 APLDLDVPLPHG
+422 SPLDLDVPLPHG

-439 VLGRSLVLTSAEAES
+439 VLGRSLVLTAAEAER

-466 YLSGEDLVRP
+466 YLSGEDLVTP

-485 LDVGGLGLDE
+485 LDVGGLGLEE

-506 RTRVRPERRRQ
+506 RTQVRRERRGQ

-522 QLKDRW
+522 QLKERW
-528 WGFLS
+528 WSFLS
-533 PVDELYRDSDGLSHV
+533 PVEELYRDADGLSQV

-612 SRLRATYPFPPDLG
+612 SRLRATYPFPADLG
-626 PLRPAGEALLAAL
+626 PLRPAGEALLGAL
-639 ARVGDEHRLGITGVL
+639 ERVGEKHQLGITGVL
-654 NLVGDPTA
+654 NLVGDPEVDA
-662 GDPATAALRTA
+662 PSVEELREAIASVNHATAR
-673 IADVNRAT
+673 
-681 ACLHGIDESLAA
+681 LHGLDESLAT

-709 TLMSV
+709 TLMAALV
-714 LIDQNLTLA
+714 DQNLSLA
-723 EKSPL
+723 EKSPP
-728 QVEESRTP
+728 Q
-736 AEESPLQVDTSPR
+736 AE

>member
-1 MIIARALH
+1 
-9 SWARSAVAELGG
+9 
-21 GSSAVVAVMR
+21 MR
-31 RVVVAF
+31 RVVIGF
-37 AAARGLPITE
+37 AAARGTTLTE
-47 SDLDEAG
+47 DALDAAG
-54 LLLSRDPDRP
+54 LLPVVRTENSPTPDRLLSDYLF
-64 MPDRSA
+64 PDRSTT
-70 LDRLVSD
+70 DDLV
-77 YLDPDGIAGLGL
+77 L

-121 VAHTLAPVAAVDATV
+121 VAHALAPVARADAAV

-154 AAQCQVPV
+154 ASACDVLI
-162 AEVITGCI
+162 AEVVTGCL

-183 KLSLWLLGADPAQPL
+183 KLSLWLLCEDPALPL
-198 TFLDRRILC
+198 TFLDHRILS
-207 GNSLV
+207 GNALV
-212 GLVDVDEL
+212 GLVDAGEL
-220 PGGVRDR
+220 PADVPDR
-227 EAYADAMVAVALPLG
+227 EGYADAMVAVALPLG

-252 YAALADRRRL
+252 YAALRRARRL
-262 PVPGVR
+262 PAPTVR

-284 FDVVVGNPPYLGV
+284 FDAVVGNPPYLGV

-312 AHTLAAGTTRRAD
+312 AHTLAGGTTRRAD

-339 GEIGLITTDSIS
+339 SEIGMITTDSIS

-359 LGALLERGWQVAR
+359 LGALLDRGWQVAR

-395 LSSAWLDGRSVPA
+395 IDEACLDGRTVPA

-416 FPHPEP
+416 FSLPEP
-422 APLDLDVPLPHG
+422 ARLDLDVPLPHG

-439 VLGRSLVLTSAEAES
+439 VLGRSLVLTPDQAES
-454 LGRGPLGHTVRP
+454 LALGPLGHTVRP
-466 YLSGEDLVRP
+466 YLSGEDLVTP
-476 CGSVASRSV
+476 CGSTASRFV
-485 LDVGGLGLDE
+485 LDVGKLGLEE
-495 LAEDPAIARRV
+495 LAEDRALARLV
-506 RTRVRPERRRQ
+506 RSKVRAERRRQ

-522 QLKDRW
+522 QLKERW

-533 PVDELYRDSDGLSHV
+533 PVDELYRDAAELTHV

-553 HSKHLWPVLVGADH
+553 HSKHLWPVLVGSDH

-577 TQDAAAYAFLASD
+577 TQDPAAYAFLASD

-612 SRLRATYPFPPDLG
+612 SRLRATYPFPTDLA
-626 PLRPAGEALLAAL
+626 PLRPAGEHLLAAL
-639 ARVGDEHRLGITGVL
+639 DRVGEERDLGITGVL
-654 NLVGDPTA
+654 NLVGDPRTH
-662 GDPATAALRTA
+662 DPATTDLRQA
-673 IADVNRAT
+673 ITDVNHAT
-681 ACLHGIDESLAA
+681 ARLQGVDESLAT
-693 PELTPA
+693 PDLTA
-699 GFGLTPARQR
+699 SGFGLTPTRQR
-709 TLMSV
+709 ALMAALV
-714 LIDQNLTLA
+714 AQNLTLA
-723 EKSPL
+723 EASPP
-728 QVEESRTP
+728 P
-736 AEESPLQVDTSPR
+736 AEASGT